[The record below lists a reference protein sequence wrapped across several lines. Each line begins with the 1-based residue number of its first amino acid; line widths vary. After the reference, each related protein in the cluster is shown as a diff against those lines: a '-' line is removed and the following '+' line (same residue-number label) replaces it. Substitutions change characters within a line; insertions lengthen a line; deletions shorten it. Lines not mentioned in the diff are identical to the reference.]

1 MPKTKTT
8 MQPGKDILEQT
19 ALRGEPITACRV
31 IDAHAHIGSQS
42 PFPIYDSSPEGMLA
56 AMDRMGVRTMCVSSI
71 LTLTASMERGND
83 DTIAAVAKWP
93 GRFWGYSIVDPAR
106 PEALEAELARCLAAG
121 LGGIKIHSYRNLPY
135 NHENY
140 TPVYRFAA
148 VHHLPVLAHTEEVEL
163 DAIEPVLDAWPTVP
177 FLFAH
182 AGCLSPEKHARLAET
197 YANAYLELCVSQCPR
212 GLLEYFVGRG
222 LAGKLLYGTDTP
234 LIMGEH
240 QLGRVIFADISL
252 EDKCLI
258 LGGNA
263 QRVLGL

>member
-1 MPKTKTT
+1 
-8 MQPGKDILEQT
+8 MQPGRDILEQS
-19 ALRGEPITACRV
+19 ALRGEPITACPV
-31 IDAHAHIGSQS
+31 IDAHAHIGRQT
-42 PFPIYDSSPEGMLA
+42 PFPIYDSTPEGILA
-56 AMDRMGVRTMCVSSI
+56 AMDRMGVSTMCISSI

-93 GRFWGYSIVDPAR
+93 GRFWGYAIVDPAR
-106 PEALEAELARCLAAG
+106 PESLDAELERCLAAG

-140 TPVYRFAA
+140 TAVYRFAA
-148 VHHLPVLAHTEEVEL
+148 AHNLPVLAHTEEVEL
-163 DAIEPVLDAWPTVP
+163 DAMESVLNAWPTVP
-177 FLFAH
+177 FLLAH
-182 AGCLSPEKHARLAET
+182 AGCLNPEKHARLAET

-222 LAGKLLYGTDTP
+222 LAPKLLYGTDTP

-252 EDKCLI
+252 EEKCLI

-263 QRVLGL
+263 KRLLGL